1 MREQSSQIIEENY
14 RIWLEVEREGTL
26 LNDIEIAEE
35 KWRTRYGAGKLKW
48 NEEDIEKMDRKRQ
61 GR

>member
-26 LNDIEIAEE
+26 VNDIEIAEE
-35 KWRTRYGAGKLKW
+35 KKGQDMGQE
-48 NEEDIEKMDRKRQ
+48 N
-61 GR
+61 